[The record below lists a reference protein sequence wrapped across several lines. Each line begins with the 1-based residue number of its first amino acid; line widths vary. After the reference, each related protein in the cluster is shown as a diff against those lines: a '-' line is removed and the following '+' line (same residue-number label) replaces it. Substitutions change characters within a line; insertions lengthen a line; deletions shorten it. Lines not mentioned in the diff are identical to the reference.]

1 MATRTSTLILRLGIA
16 VAVIAG
22 IGWWL
27 HSRGQAA
34 ERGRPGGGA
43 GEARAVP
50 VQLGK
55 VEQKDLPIW
64 VEGLGTVAAFQQVTV
79 RAQVDGRL
87 DKVLFVEGQAVKAGD
102 VLAQIDPR
110 PFEVQLHQAEGALAR
125 DRAQLDAAQKNYQRY
140 KGLQAQQ
147 LVAAQQ
153 VESIGAQA
161 GDYEGAIKIDE
172 AAIESAKLNLDYAR
186 IKSPIEGVTGVRLV
200 DAGNLVH
207 ASDTTGIVVV
217 TALDPAAV
225 FFTVPQDRLPKIAA
239 AQQKGDVAVE
249 VYNRDGSELL
259 GKGTLAVID
268 NQINQTTATLRL
280 KALVPNKDRQLWPNA
295 FVKARMLVET
305 RRGALVVPAVAVQHG
320 PSGDFVYTV
329 GADMTAQMKPV
340 AVELTTGDTAVLA
353 KGVQPGEQV
362 VTEGANQL
370 RPGSKVQPPGAAPRG
385 GGSGAGPHRGG
396 GSAAPRK

>member
-1 MATRTSTLILRLGIA
+1 MATRTSQLILRLGIA
-16 VAVIAG
+16 IVVIAG

-34 ERGRPGGGA
+34 STARPGGGS
-43 GEARAVP
+43 GEGRAVP
-50 VQLGK
+50 VQRAK

-87 DKVLFVEGQAVKAGD
+87 DKVLFKEGQAVKAGD

-110 PFEVQLHQAEGALAR
+110 PFEVQLHTAEGALAR
-125 DRAQLDAAQKNYQRY
+125 DKAQLDAAQKNYQRY
-140 KGLQAQQ
+140 QGLQAQQ

-153 VESIGAQA
+153 VESIGATA
-161 GDYEGAIKIDE
+161 GNFEGAIKIDQ

-186 IKSPIEGVTGVRLV
+186 INSPIDGITGVRLV

-217 TALDPAAV
+217 TAIDPAAV
-225 FFTVPQDRLPKIAA
+225 FFTVPQDQLPKIAE
-239 AQQKGDVAVE
+239 AQAKGDVPIE

-280 KALVPNKDRQLWPNA
+280 KALVPNKSRTLWPNA

-305 RRGALVVPAVAVQHG
+305 RQGALVVPTVAVQHG
-320 PSGDFVYTV
+320 PNGDFVYVV
-329 GADMTAQMKPV
+329 GTDMTAQMKPV
-340 AVELTTGDTAVLA
+340 TVDLTTGDEAVIG
-353 KGVQPGEQV
+353 KGVKAGDQV

-370 RPGSKVQPPGAAPRG
+370 RPGSKVQPPSAKPDGAA
-385 GGSGAGPHRGG
+385 H
-396 GSAAPRK
+396 AARK

>member
-34 ERGRPGGGA
+34 ERGRPGAGS

-55 VEQKDLPIW
+55 VEQRDLPIW

-87 DKVLFVEGQAVKAGD
+87 DKVLFKEGQAVKAGD

-110 PFEVQLHQAEGALAR
+110 PFEVQLHQAQGALAR

-161 GDYEGAIKIDE
+161 GDFEGAIKIDE

-186 IKSPIEGVTGVRLV
+186 IKSPIDGVTGVRLV

-207 ASDTTGIVVV
+207 ASDTNGIVVV

-280 KALVPNKDRQLWPNA
+280 KALVPNKERALWPNA

-305 RRGALVVPAVAVQHG
+305 RQGALVVPAVAVQHG

-329 GADMTAQMKPV
+329 GADLTAQMKPV
-340 AVELTTGDTAVLA
+340 TVELTTGDTAVLA

-370 RPGSKVQPPGAAPRG
+370 RPGSKVQPPHDGGAR
-385 GGSGAGPHRGG
+385 